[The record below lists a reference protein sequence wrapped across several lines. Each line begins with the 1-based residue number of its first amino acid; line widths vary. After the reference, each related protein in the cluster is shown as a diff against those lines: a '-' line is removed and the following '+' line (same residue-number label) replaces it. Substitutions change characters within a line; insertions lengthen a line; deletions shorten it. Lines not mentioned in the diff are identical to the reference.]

1 LLNRKDIMSIQ
12 ALREQLSHETR
23 AAKALLEAN
32 GDRAWSKDDQAK
44 YDAHMDTCERL
55 QDQIKAH
62 QRMLDADAEREFKAA
77 AKDASKRTTGEISAL
92 DAVALYLR
100 HGNNV
105 NADQAAAIRNAM
117 STTTS
122 SEGGFTVPAEVAS
135 MVIDALKAFGGMREV
150 AQVVSSMNGQAWNY
164 PSSDGTSE
172 VGEIVGENAAATTG
186 EITFGSVPLVVYK
199 YSSKK
204 IALPWELVQDSAI
217 DVVGFVVNRL
227 AQRLGRI
234 TNTHHTVGTGS
245 SQPFGLMARATSG
258 KVGTTG
264 QTTTVTYDDLVDLE
278 HSLDPVY
285 RTRAGVGFM
294 MHDQSLKAV
303 RKIKDTQ
310 GRPVFVPGYEQG
322 NPGGAPDR
330 LLGRPIYISQEMPV
344 MAANAKSVL
353 FGDFKSYIIREVMD
367 LTLFRMTDS
376 AYTLKGQVGFV
387 AFNRQGGNLIDVGGA
402 VKAFQ
407 NSAT

>member
-1 LLNRKDIMSIQ
+1 MSIQ

-23 AAKALLEAN
+23 AAKALLDAN
-32 GDRAWSKDDQAK
+32 GERAWSKDDQAK

-77 AKDASKRTTGEISAL
+77 AKDASKRGTGEISAL

-204 IALPWELVQDSAI
+204 IALPWELIQDSAI

-245 SQPFGLMARATSG
+245 SQPFGLMARASSG

-264 QTTTVTYDDLVDLE
+264 QTTSVIYDDLVDLV
-278 HSLDPVY
+278 HSVNRAY
-285 RTRAGVGFM
+285 RTGASFM
-294 MHDQSLKAV
+294 MADTSLRVV
-303 RKIKDTQ
+303 RKIKDSQ
-310 GRPVFVPGYEQG
+310 GRPIFNPGYETG
-322 NPGGAPDR
+322 VPGGAPDT
-330 LLGRPIYISQEMPV
+330 LLGYRVTINDDV
-344 MAANAKSVL
+344 AAMAANAKSIA
-353 FGDFKSYIIREVMD
+353 FGDMKQYVIRDVMD
-367 LTLFRMTDS
+367 VAVRRFDDS
-376 AYTLKGQVGFV
+376 AFALNGQVGFCGWT
-387 AFNRQGGNLIDVGGA
+387 RTGGNLLDTAA
-402 VKAFQ
+402 VKFYQ

>member
-1 LLNRKDIMSIQ
+1 MSIQ

-23 AAKALLEAN
+23 AAKALLDAN
-32 GDRAWSKDDQAK
+32 GERAWSKEDQSK

-77 AKDASKRTTGEISAL
+77 AKDASKRGTGEISAL

-105 NADQAAAIRNAM
+105 NADQATAIRNAM
-117 STTTS
+117 STTTN
-122 SEGGFTVPAEVAS
+122 SEGGFTVPAEVAA
-135 MVIDALKAFGGMREV
+135 MVIDSLKAFGGMREV
-150 AQVVSSMNGQAWNY
+150 AQVISSTNGQAWNY

-204 IALPWELVQDSAI
+204 IALPWELIQDSAI

-245 SQPFGLMARATSG
+245 SQPFGLMARASSG

-264 QTTTVTYDDLVDLE
+264 QTTSVIYDDLVDLV
-278 HSLDPVY
+278 HSVNRAY
-285 RTRAGVGFM
+285 RTGASFM
-294 MHDQSLKAV
+294 MADTSLRVV
-303 RKIKDTQ
+303 RKIKDSQ
-310 GRPVFVPGYEQG
+310 GRPIFNPGYETG
-322 NPGGAPDR
+322 VPGGAPDT
-330 LLGRPIYISQEMPV
+330 LLGYRVTINDDVAV
-344 MAANAKSVL
+344 MAANAKSIA
-353 FGDFKSYIIREVMD
+353 FGDMKQYVIRDVMD
-367 LTLFRMTDS
+367 VAVRRFDDS
-376 AYTLKGQVGFV
+376 AFALNGQVGFCGWT
-387 AFNRQGGNLIDVGGA
+387 RTGGNLLDTAA
-402 VKAFQ
+402 VKFYQ